1 MVSSISVDDEL
12 RKGVEYGFIDHSV
25 VALDHYSPRFVTNNY
40 ARGAKVLSAIQSE
53 LKKLEKSDEFMFS
66 VAFITEG
73 GIAGLLMD
81 LKDLQEKGVK
91 GKIVASQ
98 YQNFTRPK
106 ALKKLLSFDNIEVR
120 IVTEE
125 HKMHTKC
132 YIFRKGNSYN
142 MIIGSSNLTAGA
154 LSENEEWNLKFSSTE
169 DGSIMQ
175 EAIKEFNSIFDKAVP
190 VDESWLKQ
198 YTEIYDKYSE
208 FRTELDK
215 KRFHLLDG
223 IVYGDRINPNSMQVS
238 ALEAIDRLR
247 SEKMDRALLISA
259 TGTGKT
265 YLSAFDVRKF
275 NPKRLLYLVHR
286 EVILKKSM
294 ESFERVIGQDK
305 KMGLLTGNS
314 KDYNAEYLFSTVQ
327 TMSQDHVLGKFPRDY
342 FDYIVI
348 DEAHHLGAA
357 TYQKIIDHFSAKFV
371 LGMTATPERTDNFD
385 IFKQFDY
392 KIAYEI
398 RLKEAMK
405 QNMVCPF
412 HYYGISDLLVDGKP
426 LKEKEDF
433 NRLVSDERVRHI
445 TDKIKFFG
453 HSGDRVRGI
462 IFCRKSSDKRN
473 EAKELSEK
481 FNRLGYK
488 TTYLTAESSQLER
501 EEAIKKLESK
511 DRENGLDYIFVI
523 DIFNEG
529 IDIPSVNQIVMLRPT
544 ESPIVFTQQLGRGL
558 RHSDG
563 KEHVVVIDF
572 IGNYENNYLIPI
584 ALSGD
589 TSFKKDNVRKF
600 VVEANGLLPGA
611 STISF
616 DKITKERIFAAIDNK
631 NFSEMKIIQ
640 DAYQLLKK
648 KLGRIPKLT
657 DFGKFGSIDAMKFI
671 ERSGSYHNF
680 LTKYDKE
687 YEIKLSN
694 EESKAIENLSRI
706 VCSGKREHELC
717 FFESLLDQDANLVSS
732 LKEKMKLRGIE
743 VTDQAE
749 KNLVSIFAGDFF
761 GENFDIIIKK
771 GKDYSISPH
780 LQKMLDSQR
789 IKWLLQDILDLGKE
803 NHEKYYSEK
812 YNGSNLVL
820 NQKYTYEDVC
830 RLLNWN
836 KSINAINIGGYK
848 YDQTTNTFPVFINYV
863 KGEDVVESQ
872 RYEDHF
878 VNPGKLI
885 AAPKSTEN
893 KRSAK
898 NLQRI
903 ENSEANGTKILL
915 FVRKNKDADEKKE
928 FYYLGDMK
936 FDKFIELGD
945 NLMIEYSLLTPV
957 VSEVYDYL
965 IADIGSEEE

>member
-1 MVSSISVDDEL
+1 MDDEL

-25 VALDHYSPRFVTNNY
+25 VALEHYSPRLVTNNY
-40 ARGAKVLSAIQSE
+40 ARGEKVLSAIQSE
-53 LKKLEKSDEFMFS
+53 LSKLDKSDEFMFS

-81 LKDLQEKGVK
+81 LETLQQRGVK

-98 YQNFTRPK
+98 YQNFTKPK
-106 ALKKLLSFDNIEVR
+106 ALRKLLSFDNIEVR

-125 HKMHTKC
+125 YKMHTKC

-175 EAIKEFNSIFDKAVP
+175 DAMKEFNSIFNKAVP

-198 YTEIYDKYSE
+198 YTEIYDRYSE
-208 FRTELDK
+208 FRAELDK
-215 KRFHLLDG
+215 KRFHLLG
-223 IVYGDRINPNSMQVS
+223 EIAHGDRINPNSMQVS
-238 ALEAIDRLR
+238 ALEAIDQIR
-247 SEKMDRALLISA
+247 SESLDRALLISA

-294 ESFERVIGQDK
+294 ESFERVIGKDK

-314 KDYNAEYLFSTVQ
+314 KDYDAEYLFSTIQ
-327 TMSQDHVLGKFPRDY
+327 TMSQDQVLERFSKDY

-357 TYQKIIDHFSAKFV
+357 TYQKIIDYFTSKFI
-371 LGMTATPERTDNFD
+371 LGMTATPERTDGFD
-385 IFKQFDY
+385 IFKQFNY

-405 QNMVCPF
+405 QKMVCPF
-412 HYYGISDLLVDGKP
+412 HYYGISDLQVEGKA
-426 LKEKEDF
+426 LKDKEDF
-433 NRLVSDERVRHI
+433 NRLISEERVKHI
-445 TDKIKFFG
+445 INKIKFFG
-453 HSGDRVRGI
+453 YSGDKVRGI
-462 IFCRKSSDKRN
+462 VFCRKSSDGRN

-481 FNRLGYK
+481 FNELGYK
-488 TTYLTAESSQLER
+488 TTHLTSTSSQSER

-558 RHSDG
+558 RHSDD
-563 KEHVVVIDF
+563 KEHLVVIDF
-572 IGNYENNYLIPI
+572 IGNYDNNYLIPI

-589 TSFKKDNVRKF
+589 TSFKKDNVRRF
-600 VVEANGLLPGA
+600 VVDSNGLLPGA

-616 DKITKERIFAAIDNK
+616 DKITKERIFSAIDNK

-640 DAYQLLKK
+640 NAYQLLRQ
-648 KLGRIPKLT
+648 KLGRIPDLT

-671 ERSGSYHNF
+671 ERSKSYHKF
-680 LTKYDKE
+680 LTKNDKE
-687 YEIKLSN
+687 YDIKLSE
-694 EESKAIENLSRI
+694 EESKTIENLSRT
-706 VCSGKREHELC
+706 VCPGMREHELC
-717 FFESLLDQDANLVSS
+717 LFELILEQNSNLISS
-732 LKEKMKLRGIE
+732 FRERMKQKGVEIAG
-743 VTDQAE
+743 QAE
-749 KNLVSIFAGDFF
+749 KNLIAVFTGEFF
-761 GENFDIIIKK
+761 GEKFDIISKRD
-771 GKDYSISPH
+771 KDYSISGN
-780 LQKMLDSQR
+780 LQKMLNSEGVR
-789 IKWLLQDILDLGKE
+789 WLLQDIFDLGKE

-812 YNGSNLVL
+812 YSDSNLVL

-830 RLLNWN
+830 RMLDWD
-836 KSINAINIGGYK
+836 KSVNAINIGGYK
-848 YDQTTNTFPVFINYV
+848 YDQATNTFPVFINYV

-872 RYEDHF
+872 KYEDHF

-885 AAPKSTEN
+885 AAPKSTET

-903 ENSEANGTKILL
+903 ENSEANGTRILL
-915 FVRKNKDADEKKE
+915 FVRKNKDGDEKKE

-936 FDKFIELGD
+936 FDRFIESEN

-957 VSEVYDYL
+957 ASEIYDYM
-965 IADIGSEEE
+965 IADIDEEE